1 MCVCVRKTE
10 RERKR
15 ISERQNARER
25 ERKKERKGE
34 NVARKA
40 FYQICESYKFSK
52 TKNKK
57 VMVSK

>member
-25 ERKKERKGE
+25 EKERKGE